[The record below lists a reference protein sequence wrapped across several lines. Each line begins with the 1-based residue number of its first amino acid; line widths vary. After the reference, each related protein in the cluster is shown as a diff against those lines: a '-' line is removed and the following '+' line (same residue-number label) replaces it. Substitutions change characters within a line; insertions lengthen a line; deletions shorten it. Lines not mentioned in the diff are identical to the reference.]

1 MPRQWHIQYKPT
13 GRHKKQ
19 QGKPGGDLHPRVG
32 RKNQHSTVGNPHP
45 RSEQH
50 RGRFS
55 QQTPSGPG
63 RVAITPGCISVL
75 DTKMGSAG
83 NRSDGLQAQPESTK
97 ILCKVPRPP
106 GGGSGRHDSS
116 MAISTGIHISPSS
129 NVTACL
135 AEDNQRTGHSNP
147 RCAAVAQEILV
158 LKSSRTI
165 IRTSNTAP
173 SIPTASVPGP
183 SIPPQTSS
191 LHLNG
196 MALEASVL
204 RQKGFSEE
212 VIMTMIRA
220 RKPVTSKIYHR
231 VWECY
236 RRWCEDR
243 EFSFIEFRLPRILQF
258 LQAGLQKG
266 LRLGSLKTQISAL
279 SILFQERIAL
289 SDDVRT
295 FLQGV
300 ARISPPFRHPIP
312 PWDLNLVLN
321 ALLDSPFEPLSE
333 VGVEMITWKTVFLV
347 AIASARRV
355 SELGALS
362 CSEPFLVFHEDRAVL
377 RTTPGFL
384 PKVVSNFHIN
394 TEIVLP
400 SFCNRPKND
409 KETRLH
415 RLDVVRALKTY
426 IARTRS
432 FRRTDSLF
440 VIPSGAKKGL
450 PATKTTIARWIRET
464 VRRAYL
470 AQKKVPPIK
479 LRAHSTRALGTS
491 WAHRN
496 LASAEQVCRAA
507 TWSSPHTFTKFY
519 QFNTYLSAE
528 AAFGRKVLQAV
539 VS

>member
-1 MPRQWHIQYKPT
+1 QLKIQNSVRLLRSTAHPTIQMCINHRRQPHRMGGNLSGKSRTGTLDTGGNVSANKHIRTTSHTLSTPLMGTSSEKPSSANSVGQCHGSGIYKPT

-312 PWDLNLVLN
+312 PWDL
-321 ALLDSPFEPLSE
+321 
-333 VGVEMITWKTVFLV
+333 
-347 AIASARRV
+347 
-355 SELGALS
+355 
-362 CSEPFLVFHEDRAVL
+362 
-377 RTTPGFL
+377 
-384 PKVVSNFHIN
+384 
-394 TEIVLP
+394 
-400 SFCNRPKND
+400 
-409 KETRLH
+409 
-415 RLDVVRALKTY
+415 
-426 IARTRS
+426 
-432 FRRTDSLF
+432 
-440 VIPSGAKKGL
+440 
-450 PATKTTIARWIRET
+450 
-464 VRRAYL
+464 
-470 AQKKVPPIK
+470 
-479 LRAHSTRALGTS
+479 
-491 WAHRN
+491 
-496 LASAEQVCRAA
+496 
-507 TWSSPHTFTKFY
+507 
-519 QFNTYLSAE
+519 
-528 AAFGRKVLQAV
+528 
-539 VS
+539 